1 MADNSP
7 HPSSS
12 AAPDLGELADLWT
25 EMNAKRAAIDNK
37 IAREARALEA
47 ERAEAKDLSREADDL
62 KARHAEV
69 AEVTHRVREGNRLD
83 EERIEW
89 LEGHMEKMAEGFRA
103 IREAELEL
111 AGKYSPSE
119 HADMLARLDG
129 FQEYIYDH
137 VTAKRRDPQD
147 DMISFLCDVHYEALD
162 RKLTDLEIAGIVHA
176 MILGGLETGMQFN
189 GSLFSITREVQ
200 RRGG

>member
-7 HPSSS
+7 HPCSS

-83 EERIEW
+83 EERIVW
-89 LEGHMEKMAEGFRA
+89 LEGHMENAARLMAASKVKMAAAKLGSK
-103 IREAELEL
+103 
-111 AGKYSPSE
+111 G
-119 HADMLARLDG
+119 ARDT
-129 FQEYIYDH
+129 
-137 VTAKRRDPQD
+137 VRPC
-147 DMISFLCDVHYEALD
+147 LC
-162 RKLTDLEIAGIVHA
+162 
-176 MILGGLETGMQFN
+176 
-189 GSLFSITREVQ
+189 GSSVEEVIKNQCGRFTLFCLLRN
-200 RRGG
+200 